1 MPGVLKH
8 VLPSEGEYLDYLERR
23 FRRFDVGRRRTIFW
37 VCPNDFYFPAI
48 EERFD
53 PDLVVSD
60 VIDDQRKWETSQ
72 EYSEA
77 LSRNYEEILA
87 RSDLVF
93 VNCGSVFNSMSAFS
107 DNIHMLPN
115 AVELLEEEARHWPKP
130 RELERLRGPIVG
142 YVGNLDIA
150 RLDLELLRAL
160 VSRRPDWSL
169 VFIGSMHKGG
179 EIRELE
185 KYGNVHFLGVRVYEQ
200 AMRYIRHFD
209 VAIIPHLDNELTR
222 SMNPLKLYVYQSLYV
237 PVVST
242 PIANIGDFREFM
254 QIGRT
259 PEEFIERI
267 DDCLRRDPV
276 TDDLPRMRELLKRTS
291 WPERA
296 KHVLELVDQ
305 EFSNRKKTPSAL
317 DHVGHLDE
325 VSGYTGRCTVCGQ
338 VGHFSRAEDIASI
351 RENFSCATCRSSLC
365 YREQARLILVYFSRE
380 DSGSLAE
387 LVNETEFR
395 KLEIYEPGLIGSFRN
410 FLQELP
416 GYHTSYFWS
425 GVERGEYQK
434 GIQCQDLMD
443 LTYEDDTFD
452 LVMTSDIFEGD
463 YVGKCRSPP

>member
-1 MPGVLKH
+1 MSDLPRTIPKIIAPNAPKSGQSTVEAAAARGRIARDRRRDGGPYADDKLDIIFFWKQNDTGIYGRRQDMLVKYLARDPRVNRIFHFDAPINFVRSARTASKSAATGRDSHFRLVLRQTLRRKLGRADTDRVRFDTFTFLTKRRVPGVLKH

-60 VIDDQRKWETSQ
+60 IIDDERKWEISQ

-93 VNCGSVFNSMSAFS
+93 VNCRSVFNSMSAFS

-276 TDDLPRMRELLKRTS
+276 TDDLPRMRELLKR
-291 WPERA
+291 
-296 KHVLELVDQ
+296 
-305 EFSNRKKTPSAL
+305 
-317 DHVGHLDE
+317 
-325 VSGYTGRCTVCGQ
+325 
-338 VGHFSRAEDIASI
+338 I
-351 RENFSCATCRSSLC
+351 RGLSVRNTCWSLST
-365 YREQARLILVYFSRE
+365 R
-380 DSGSLAE
+380 
-387 LVNETEFR
+387 
-395 KLEIYEPGLIGSFRN
+395 SFRI
-410 FLQELP
+410 
-416 GYHTSYFWS
+416 
-425 GVERGEYQK
+425 ERRRRRLWTML
-434 GIQCQDLMD
+434 GI
-443 LTYEDDTFD
+443 LT
-452 LVMTSDIFEGD
+452 
-463 YVGKCRSPP
+463 R